1 VIRGALAAAVT
12 PLRDGGERLDEDA
25 FGPYVEFLAGA
36 GVDGLFVLGTTGEGI
51 LLDVG
56 ERMRAA
62 ALFAHGPLGLVVH
75 CGAQTTRDTVVLCE
89 HAAAL
94 GVAGVAV
101 VGPPYYA
108 FDEEALARHFLAAA
122 RACDSVPLYLYE
134 FAARSGYTIPPRVI
148 ERLRSKTANLA
159 GVKVSDSPFDAVEP
173 YLLEDLDVFVGA
185 ETLVPAGLRRG
196 AAGSVSGLAA
206 AFPELVVELVRN
218 PTENAVS
225 QVRTL
230 RDSLERAP
238 FISSA
243 KRALARRGLP
253 IREDVRAPLRTLT
266 DAERAHVDRAVEQWL
281 ESQSPVQAR

>member
-1 VIRGALAAAVT
+1 VIQGALAAAVT
-12 PLRDGGERLDEDA
+12 PLRDGGERLDEEA

-56 ERMRAA
+56 ERRRAA
-62 ALFAHGPLGLVVH
+62 EFFAHGPLGLVIH
-75 CGAQTTRDTVVLCE
+75 CGAQSTRDTVVLCE
-89 HAAAL
+89 HAAGL
-94 GVAGVAV
+94 GVDGVAV

-122 RACDSVPLYLYE
+122 RACDPVPLYLYE
-134 FAARSGYTIPPRVI
+134 FAARSGYAIPLPVI
-148 ERLRSKTANLA
+148 ERLRSEAANLA
-159 GVKVSDSPFDAVEP
+159 GLKVSDSPFEAIEP
-173 YLLEDLDVFVGA
+173 YLLDGLDVFVGA
-185 ETLVPAGLRRG
+185 ETLIPAGLGRG
-196 AAGSVSGLAA
+196 AAGSVSGVAA
-206 AFPELVVELVRN
+206 AFPEPVVELVRN

-225 QVRTL
+225 RVRTL

-238 FISSA
+238 FVPSA
-243 KRALARRGLP
+243 KRALATRGLP

-266 DAERAHVDRAVEQWL
+266 DVERAEVDRAVEQWL